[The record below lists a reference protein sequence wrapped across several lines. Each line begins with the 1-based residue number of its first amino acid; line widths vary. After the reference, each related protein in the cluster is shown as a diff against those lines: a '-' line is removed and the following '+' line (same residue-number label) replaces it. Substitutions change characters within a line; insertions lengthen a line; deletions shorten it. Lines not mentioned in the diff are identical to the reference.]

1 MWERERTGPDE
12 TFEMSSEIVAVDGD
26 TGVARV
32 EVSYGDPVEIEYRD
46 LWIVR
51 LDGDGRCVEFE
62 EWPSGRAARRGRG
75 RPARIPFDDA
85 SARGRISVT

>member
-12 TFEMSSEIVAVDGD
+12 MFEMSSEIVAVDGD
-26 TGVARV
+26 TDVALGS
-32 EVSYGDPVEIEYRD
+32 VSYGDPVEIEYRD

-51 LDGDGRCVEFE
+51 LDGDGRCRVRGG
-62 EWPSGRAARRGRG
+62 PSAARPEGVVAV
-75 RPARIPFDDA
+75 RPRILFDDA